1 MLEIFQNFEQ
11 MTDRFSPW
19 LLIASGA
26 VFLLL
31 GLCIW
36 IAGHGLRKILIF
48 LAGLAAG
55 VVVGLYVIGKNI
67 FSASLSGGLA
77 AIIALIFAK
86 VLVVLLASALAA
98 AIAFT
103 ILAGPYFVQTD
114 TIETQDDIS
123 TQTTTIG
130 RNEVVHELK
139 IFGLDAAEKIRWAG
153 TKMPLYMWAIIAA
166 AAAILLVCGMVLR
179 RFTSS
184 LFFSVLGT
192 MVIFLGMMLLLSYKG
207 TKTVDYVRGNLYIA
221 GVVFLAMAA
230 FGTIVQLLLCRGP
243 KKEKETKVRP
253 GGKKGE
259 KESKKIVEHDW
270 RSA

>member
-11 MTDRFSPW
+11 MTDRFSSW

-26 VFLLL
+26 ALLLL

-55 VVVGLYVIGKNI
+55 VVVGLYVVGKNI

-103 ILAGPYFVQTD
+103 ILAEPYFVQPEAVE
-114 TIETQDDIS
+114 IENDVS
-123 TQTTTIG
+123 PQTTTIG
-130 RNEVVHELK
+130 PNEIMQELK
-139 IFGLDAAEKIRWAG
+139 TFGIDAAEKIRQAG

-166 AAAILLVCGMVLR
+166 AAAIIIVCGMVLR

-221 GVVFLAMAA
+221 GSVFLAMAA
-230 FGTIVQLLLCRGP
+230 FGTIVQLILCRGS